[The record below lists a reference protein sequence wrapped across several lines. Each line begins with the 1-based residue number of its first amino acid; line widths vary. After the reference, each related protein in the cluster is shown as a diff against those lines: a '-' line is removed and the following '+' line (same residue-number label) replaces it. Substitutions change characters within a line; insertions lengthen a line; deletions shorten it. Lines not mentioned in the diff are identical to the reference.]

1 MKRNVQDVREI
12 VLEPRNK
19 DGQDWRAIREAQ
31 RKALEPTSK
40 ARREACPRG
49 GFARGATLPLPA
61 TSLPKNSVRGE
72 PQMPPRE
79 TCSHGRF
86 GRKACKR
93 GPLYSTS
100 PARLRN
106 VSPKNPA
113 AVNLSRY
120 SRLRRFG
127 FSCWI
132 HWSSAASS
140 QVVISWTVGIV
151 GRS

>member
-31 RKALEPTSK
+31 RRLSNPPQRPERRL
-40 ARREACPRG
+40 ARAAG
-49 GFARGATLPLPA
+49 LLLPA
-61 TSLPKNSVRGE
+61 TSLPKNSVSGE

-120 SRLRRFG
+120 SRLRSFG